1 MAYLQQHFR
10 NQRYYCQWRVKDRK
24 TAAGAKGK
32 GKGKAV
38 GDISDNDKWD
48 VESGIDTGDEIWL
61 LANKK
66 LKFKFTVNI
75 N

>member
-10 NQRYYCQWRVKDRK
+10 NQRYYRQWCVKDRK